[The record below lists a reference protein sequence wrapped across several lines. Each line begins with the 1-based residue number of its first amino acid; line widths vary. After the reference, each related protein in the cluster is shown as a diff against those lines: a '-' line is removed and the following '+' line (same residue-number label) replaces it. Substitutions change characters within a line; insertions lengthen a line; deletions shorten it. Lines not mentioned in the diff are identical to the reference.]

1 MRSAITTLICAWV
14 LAAVAGC
21 CADYDAPRRTAS
33 IRQSASKPPM
43 SDAEKAR
50 ASIEKQC
57 AQRHMDRANGVLDE
71 TAEIKRDKDAIC
83 GAFYRGS

>member
-1 MRSAITTLICAWV
+1 MRSAVTLIFCACA

-21 CADYDAPRRTAS
+21 ACNYDAPRQAAL
-33 IRQSASKPPM
+33 IRHAAPKPPM
-43 SDAEKAR
+43 SEAEKTR

-57 AQRHMDRANGVLDE
+57 AQRHVDRANGVLDE
-71 TAEIKRDKDAIC
+71 TEEIKRDKDAIC